1 MPEAANLIA
10 SSSFISTPE
19 FSLNFINNT
28 YSINN
33 PTGVDALLI
42 HGAKFESVLVPFER
56 LTEAGDFRV
65 TESGDTRITEN
76 ISENN
81 ATGSL
86 VATDTYIPFN
96 SELFVK
102 YLTNWKI
109 GSPSV
114 KTNNNW
120 VTPISIYRY
129 MNNAWKRIY

>member
-1 MPEAANLIA
+1 MTESASLTA
-10 SSSFISTPE
+10 SSSFITTPE
-19 FSLNFINNT
+19 FSLDFIENTYFINNP
-28 YSINN
+28 S
-33 PTGVDALLI
+33 GVDALLI
-42 HGAKFESVLVPFER
+42 HGAKFESILVPFER

-76 ISENN
+76 ISENG

-114 KTNNNW
+114 NKEGVW
-120 VTPISIYRY
+120 VTPISIYRF
-129 MNNAWKRIY
+129 MNDAWKRIY

>member
-1 MPEAANLIA
+1 MTESVSLTA
-10 SSSFISTPE
+10 SSSFNTTPE
-19 FSLNFINNT
+19 FSLDFITNT

-33 PTGVDALLI
+33 PTGVDVYLT

-56 LTEAGDFRV
+56 ITEGGDTRI
-65 TESGDTRITEN
+65 TESGDIRITEN

-86 VATDTYIPFN
+86 VASETFIPFN
-96 SELFVK
+96 SELYVK

-114 KTNNNW
+114 KNNNVW

-129 MNNAWKRIY
+129 MNDAWKRIY